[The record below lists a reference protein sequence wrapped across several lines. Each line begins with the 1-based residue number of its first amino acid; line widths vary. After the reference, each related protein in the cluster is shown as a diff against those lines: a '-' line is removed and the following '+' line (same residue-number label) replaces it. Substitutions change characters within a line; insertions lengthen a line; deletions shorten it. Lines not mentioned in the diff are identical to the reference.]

1 MTARRT
7 TSPAAAPDA
16 RATLVAR
23 HLRAGWLCVLGFAAL
38 GLAIEGLNGFKVG
51 WYVGV
56 ASETRR
62 LMWTLAHAHGVLLGV
77 LNLGFA
83 ATVALRAPLPSRRFD
98 IASRCLLAAS
108 VLLPAG
114 FLLGGAFI
122 YAGDPGFGILLVPVG
137 GVLLIAAVI
146 AVLVG

>member
-1 MTARRT
+1 MK
-7 TSPAAAPDA
+7 A
-16 RATLVAR
+16 RAPTPATDDRRVALVAL
-23 HLRAGWLCVLGFAAL
+23 HLRAGWIAVLVFATL

-51 WYVGV
+51 WYVGL

-77 LNLGFA
+77 LNIAFA
-83 ATVALRAPLPSRRFD
+83 ATVGLRAGAPTPGHNL
-98 IASRCLLAAS
+98 ASRCLLAAT
-108 VLLPAG
+108 VLMPAG

-137 GVLLIAAVI
+137 GLLLLAAIV
-146 AVLVG
+146 AVLRA